1 MEENTLNVGALLS
14 QKNSA
19 KKVLVVGAGLAG
31 LSAAFELSQAG
42 HDVTV
47 LEAQKQPGGRV
58 CTFREGFPEGLYAE
72 AGAEYFYPTD
82 PDYALAYIKHF
93 SLPVIPLRFAHH
105 ASIAHLND
113 HRITCDPTHP
123 THWPLALTDEE
134 QRLGLSGMR
143 RRYIEPLL
151 QKFQKGFDGDWPIDV
166 LTQFDGKTFFTALKE
181 VGASDA
187 AIELLRIMD
196 WDFIGEGYEHTSAIE
211 LLGDRA
217 KFSQFRR
224 PFYAIQGGND
234 LLPQAFA
241 NSLLDRVRFGAKVT
255 KIEHSSET
263 THVTYFQ
270 NGERRVF
277 GADHLILAIPF
288 SVLRHLDVSPGFSLQ
303 KHQAIK
309 ELPYSSV
316 SRVYFQTREKFW
328 IGEGVSGMALTDLPF
343 TYFWDASWN
352 QLGTRGMLQGYT
364 TGPAARQLAFMDESV
379 RNRLAMD
386 QAQKVYPRI
395 FDFIEAMSWKCW
407 DSDPWAL
414 GGYSWY
420 KPGTVSSLVPHLSIP
435 EGRVHFAGEHTAP
448 CSLHATIQ
456 GALQSGI
463 RAAGEV
469 HEAN

>member
-1 MEENTLNVGALLS
+1 MNVGKLFTRNGS
-14 QKNSA
+14 T

-42 HDVTV
+42 HEVTV
-47 LEAQKQPGGRV
+47 LEAQKHPGGRV
-58 CTFREGFPEGLYAE
+58 FTFREGFPEGLHAE

-82 PDYALAYIKHF
+82 PDYALAYIHHF
-93 SLPVIPLRFAHH
+93 GLPVTPLRFAHH
-105 ASIAHLND
+105 TSIAHMEG
-113 HRITCDPTHP
+113 HRITCDPTHS
-123 THWPLALTDEE
+123 TRWPLPLTDEE

-143 RRYIEPLL
+143 QKYIEPLL
-151 QKFQKGFDGDWPIDV
+151 QKFQKGFDGDWPDDV
-166 LTQFDGKTFFTALKE
+166 LAQFDGKTFFTALKE

-196 WDFIGEGYEHTSAIE
+196 WDFIGEGNELTPAIE

-241 NSLLDRVRFGAKVT
+241 HTLSNHIQFGAKVT
-255 KIEHSSET
+255 KIEHAPDR
-263 THVTYFQ
+263 VQITYIK
-270 NGERRVF
+270 NSERRVI
-277 GADHLILAIPF
+277 GADHLIVAIPF
-288 SVLRHLDVSPGFSLQ
+288 SVLRHLDISPGFSPQ
-303 KHQAIK
+303 KHRAVK

-352 QLGTRGMLQGYT
+352 QHGTRGMLQGYT
-364 TGPAARQLAFMDESV
+364 TGPAARQLAFMDESI

-386 QAQKVYPRI
+386 QAQKVYPNI
-395 FDFIEAMSWKCW
+395 FDFVEATSWKCW

-420 KPGTVSSLVPHLSIP
+420 KPGTVRALAPHLSTP

-456 GALQSGI
+456 GAIQSGI

-469 HEAN
+469 HEAT